1 MRVGG
6 FAVTRAGKTVRI
18 WRFASAGRK
27 EWVGRFA
34 VTGDG
39 VAGAWEVDDDVGG
52 FGSGGGLGVGGSVA
66 GMAMDYG
73 LAVEEELGDV
83 GHGGGVAAFDFAGG
97 ELCQQI
103 AEKQIDVVRGREIV
117 RAGEKCGG

>member
-1 MRVGG
+1 MRMGSSATAGRKGRVGG
-6 FAVTRAGKTVRI
+6 FV
-18 WRFASAGRK
+18 
-27 EWVGRFA
+27 

-52 FGSGGGLGVGGSVA
+52 FGSGDGLGIGSGIA
-66 GMAMDYG
+66 GVAMDYG
-73 LAVEEELGDV
+73 LAVEQKLRDV

-97 ELCQQI
+97 ELFQQI